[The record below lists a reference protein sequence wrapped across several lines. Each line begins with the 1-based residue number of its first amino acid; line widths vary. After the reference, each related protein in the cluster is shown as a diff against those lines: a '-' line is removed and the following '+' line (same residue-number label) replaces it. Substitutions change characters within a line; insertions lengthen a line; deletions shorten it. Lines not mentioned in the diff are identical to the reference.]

1 MISSYTFWFVFSVF
15 CLQNQGT
22 HLLQKLEIDG
32 KKFDK
37 ILRISKQ
44 YIEIHNQRVQKTQE
58 YLAKYGYQKPGDITF
73 YLYKKCHVKTV
84 VEKRPI
90 IVILSTIS
98 ISILSSYIFLEP
110 GSQKTFFFIVRTFC
124 LQHVIIC
131 LLKFR
136 YQVQGGGKRR
146 TSWGEREPV

>member
-58 YLAKYGYQKPGDITF
+58 YLVKYGYQKPGDITF

-84 VEKRPI
+84 VEKRLI
-90 IVILSTIS
+90 IVILSTIQYWAH
-98 ISILSSYIFLEP
+98 IYFE
-110 GSQKTFFFIVRTFC
+110 SQVARRQFFVIVRTFC